1 MFFRTVSPIQFCL
14 FLTNSDC
21 VYVPKTLLWSNIYP
35 KSFVPTSTTHF
46 FHFHRHSTSPLWTE
60 FCVWVPVR
68 GLTLLSLQN
77 GFELLVQVHL
87 RPNLLLYEYSTEW
100 ALSIAVHAWDL
111 LKEVTIIFIN
121 TTIVWPQVKS
131 REGTQLHPLT
141 ENWIKDLLRMARPS
155 EQDPVFPSVSLSHQE
170 ASISLLS
177 FFIRGRT
184 DWKPK
189 SQNTNHLITWTT
201 ACGLTQ
207 WNYKP
212 CSVGPPKMD
221 RSWWRVL
228 TKCSPLE
235 KEMANHF
242 SILALRTLWTV

>member
-100 ALSIAVHAWDL
+100 GLSIAVHAWDL
-111 LKEVTIIFIN
+111 LKEVTIIFI
-121 TTIVWPQVKS
+121 TSTIVWTQVKEQ
-131 REGTQLHPLT
+131 EGTQPQLSI
-141 ENWIKDLLRMARPS
+141 ENWIKDLLSMAPPIGTRSSFPLSQSLPS
-155 EQDPVFPSVSLSHQE
+155 GNYHKPL
-170 ASISLLS
+170 ILLHH
-177 FFIRGRT
+177 RAARLKT
-184 DWKPK
+184 
-189 SQNTNHLITWTT
+189 TITE
-201 ACGLTQ
+201 
-207 WNYKP
+207 N
-212 CSVGPPKMD
+212 
-221 RSWWRVL
+221 
-228 TKCSPLE
+228 
-235 KEMANHF
+235 
-242 SILALRTLWTV
+242 